1 MYSKF
6 QRTRGKLSDHK
17 KKFRRDLNKLDFNK
31 KTGKLFII
39 DNENSKTINFLKDNI
54 KIINGKPYFTERVLD
69 KYSIY
74 KNDVKIFIILNT
86 TPNIKQEINPIK
98 QIKSDTYIPSN
109 PIMKNTSNKIYAK
122 LIKNVMLNDHDPN
135 NIFIHLDSES
145 VITSKHLIEIG
156 VKSAQIFIP
165 NFCKNTV
172 DIIKSTNLAI
182 TEHITLNN
190 FLIKNTKFSG
200 RVKAAWFDYCGSFKG
215 DKINSHPKSEIKYY
229 FEQKFPKDNS
239 IFGITCMLDRRTG
252 GENNYLDKSINYP
265 EMKSSE
271 ILLDRINQYVRQCA
285 CDNGFDIKFNENNI
299 YGKFVTQFYT
309 INKIIN

>member
-1 MYSKF
+1 
-6 QRTRGKLSDHK
+6 
-17 KKFRRDLNKLDFNK
+17 
-31 KTGKLFII
+31 
-39 DNENSKTINFLKDNI
+39 
-54 KIINGKPYFTERVLD
+54 
-69 KYSIY
+69 
-74 KNDVKIFIILNT
+74 
-86 TPNIKQEINPIK
+86 
-98 QIKSDTYIPSN
+98 
-109 PIMKNTSNKIYAK
+109 MKNTSNKIYAK